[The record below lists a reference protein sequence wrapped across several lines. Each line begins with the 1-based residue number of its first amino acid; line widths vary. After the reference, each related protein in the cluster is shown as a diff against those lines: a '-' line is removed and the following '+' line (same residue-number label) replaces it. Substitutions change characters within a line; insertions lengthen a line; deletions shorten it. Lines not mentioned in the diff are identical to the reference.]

1 MRAYVWLHPSFS
13 FPFPFVTEFRGLG
26 TAKKCYGVLYIFR
39 NAGRLMFGMRYVGYV
54 GGV

>member
-1 MRAYVWLHPSFS
+1 MAPGTHPSFFV
-13 FPFPFVTEFRGLG
+13 FPFSLAAKFLGLG

-39 NAGRLMFGMRYVGYV
+39 NVGRLMFGMRYVGYV